1 MWEQVQKALDQSMI
15 RVLNEFA
22 SLVPGVVAL
31 VIAVAF
37 AALIAG
43 VLYFVLRRTLAG
55 IAFDERLARWGF
67 RSLADW
73 SPDHSPSLLFARAIF
88 WGIVLIGFLIGL
100 AAFDSALTSQLV
112 FVLFTYL
119 PNVIA
124 AAIVLLV
131 GTVVA
136 RFLARSVLI
145 GAVNMNL
152 QYARL
157 ISTGV
162 KWMIVVLAIAMAL
175 ENLSIGGSIVHIAF
189 GILFGGIV
197 FALALAIGLGSK
209 ELVSRSLERE
219 ANRRPPDIPVE
230 TSEPFRH
237 L

>member
-22 SLVPGVVAL
+22 SLVPGIVAL
-31 VIAVAF
+31 VIAVVF
-37 AALIAG
+37 AALLAG

-55 IAFDERLARWGF
+55 LAFDERLARWGF
-67 RSLADW
+67 RSLAEW
-73 SPDHSPSLLFARAIF
+73 APDRSPSLLLARTVF
-88 WGIVLIGFLIGL
+88 WAIVLVGFLIGL

-124 AAIVLLV
+124 AAVVLLV

-162 KWMIVVLAIAMAL
+162 KWMIIVLAIAMAL
-175 ENLSIGGSIVHIAF
+175 ENLAIGGSIVHIAF

-197 FALALAIGLGSK
+197 FALALAVGLGSK
-209 ELVSRSLERE
+209 ELVTRSLERE
-219 ANRRPPDIPVE
+219 ASRRPPDAPVE